1 MRFDRTAQD
10 VARCQKHQG
19 IDDVNEVIE
28 RDPPRNVGLAVAMLF
43 QEDKVRISLLQS
55 GVIGGQ
61 ARRCGPAV
69 MVARIAAASV
79 RAVIVQ

>member
-1 MRFDRTAQD
+1 MRFDRTAQN
-10 VARCQKHQG
+10 VARCQKRQG

-28 RDPPRNVGLAVAMLF
+28 HDPPRNVGLAVAMLF
-43 QEDKVRISLLQS
+43 PLLQS

-69 MVARIAAASV
+69 MEARIAAASV
-79 RAVIVQ
+79 HAVIVQ